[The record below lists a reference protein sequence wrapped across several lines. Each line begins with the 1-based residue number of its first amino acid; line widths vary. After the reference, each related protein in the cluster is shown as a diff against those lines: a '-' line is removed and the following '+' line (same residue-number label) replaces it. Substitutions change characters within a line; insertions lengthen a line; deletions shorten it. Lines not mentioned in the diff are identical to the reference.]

1 VAKSRRDDPGD
12 AHSGR
17 QPGAT
22 ACMAGHRTN
31 PTVTWISGS
40 PNFHLPFAL
49 LTGTLQCRGDTIGM
63 VKSAYTVTRDF
74 SA

>member
-1 VAKSRRDDPGD
+1 
-12 AHSGR
+12 
-17 QPGAT
+17 
-22 ACMAGHRTN
+22 MAGHRAE
-31 PTVTWISGS
+31 PTVTWIRGS

-63 VKSAYTVTRDF
+63 VRSAYTVTRDF